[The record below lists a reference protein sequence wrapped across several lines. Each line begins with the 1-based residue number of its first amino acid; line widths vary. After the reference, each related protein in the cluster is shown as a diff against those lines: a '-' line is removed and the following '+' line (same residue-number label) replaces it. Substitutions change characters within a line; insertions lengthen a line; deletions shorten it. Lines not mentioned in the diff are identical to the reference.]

1 MLKRTSLAAVVAAS
15 ILLLL
20 PAVPGVGDAQAQMTM
35 NLASAGRGGGVNA
48 IIESYRHA
56 VSVPQGGGAARTRGQ
71 RTYEPLTIRKRV
83 DAATPL
89 LYRALAQSE
98 TIPAVTLRIPTSRAA
113 GGPTMTI
120 TLTGARIVS
129 IESSGADDVPVEEV
143 AFYYNKIKWESSE
156 GGTSFEDDWRANN

>member
-1 MLKRTSLAAVVAAS
+1 MLKRTSLAAVAAAS
-15 ILLLL
+15 VLLLL
-20 PAVPGVGDAQAQMTM
+20 PAVPGVGDVQAQMTM

-48 IIESYRHA
+48 IIEGYHHS
-56 VSVPQGGGAARTRGQ
+56 VVVPQGAVSARATGLRVH
-71 RTYEPLTIRKRV
+71 EPLTVRKRV

-98 TIPAVTLRIPTSRAA
+98 NIPAVTLRIPTSRAA

-120 TLTGARIVS
+120 TLTDARIVS
-129 IESSGADDVPVEEV
+129 IESSGDADVPFEEV